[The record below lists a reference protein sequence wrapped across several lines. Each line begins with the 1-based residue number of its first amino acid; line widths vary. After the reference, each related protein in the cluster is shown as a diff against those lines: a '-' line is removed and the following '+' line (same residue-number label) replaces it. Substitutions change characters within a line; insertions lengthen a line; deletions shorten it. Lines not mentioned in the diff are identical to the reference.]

1 MYNDKELVDKIL
13 NENKSAFSILVKKYE
28 RMVWFLVSR
37 MVLDEDE
44 VKDICQEAFIKVYL
58 NLDKFN
64 FESKLSTWIAT
75 ITYRITLNYLKK
87 NKKVSFADISDEVI
101 IDSITSNETPQQHLE
116 QKEKK
121 EYINQ
126 MVNGLPI
133 QYRTIVTLYHLNDF
147 SYKEIAEI
155 TGMPDGTIKN
165 YLFRARKVLK
175 DLMNKNRVF
184 SLI

>member
-1 MYNDKELVDKIL
+1 
-13 NENKSAFSILVKKYE
+13 
-28 RMVWFLVSR
+28 
-37 MVLDEDE
+37 
-44 VKDICQEAFIKVYL
+44 
-58 NLDKFN
+58 
-64 FESKLSTWIAT
+64 
-75 ITYRITLNYLKK
+75 
-87 NKKVSFADISDEVI
+87 
-101 IDSITSNETPQQHLE
+101 
-116 QKEKK
+116 
-121 EYINQ
+121 